1 MERQVGGRRDNAI
14 QELLKGREFT
24 CQLRLLLSLD
34 SKGGCAEDLVGKIL
48 STFTH
53 TISLLNTTAAATA
66 TKAESFDE
74 VSQLGPRKSESSSG
88 DTDGNPS
95 TSKNDRPAGCTKKR
109 KLAASRSWV
118 KESRTLVDDGYAW
131 RKYGQKKIL
140 ESDFPRHYYRCTH
153 KFDQKCPAT
162 KQIQML
168 QDRPSPLYRTTYSA
182 HHTCHNNTLHDSSS
196 HQHFL
201 MDSAVDSTTSC
212 HLISFNNSTTTT
224 TTPFL
229 ASFSGSSSAPTT
241 SPPSVVKQQQE
252 SSLSDAASSGRQ
264 TLNQRE
270 AAAASG
276 SSILSTAAD
285 DDDDENEKYDMSF
298 IQMMIMDSVDDFQGL
313 LG

>member
-1 MERQVGGRRDNAI
+1 MQRQVAGRRDNAI
-14 QELLKGREFT
+14 QELLKGRDFT
-24 CQLRLLLSLD
+24 CQLSLLLSLD
-34 SKGGCAEDLVGKIL
+34 SKQSFIARSGGGCAEDLVGKIL

-53 TISLLNTTAAATA
+53 TISLLNTTAATATA
-66 TKAESFDE
+66 TKAESSDE

-88 DTDGNPS
+88 DTDSNPS
-95 TSKNDRPAGCTKKR
+95 TRFSR
-109 KLAASRSWV
+109 KVAASRSWV

-153 KFDQKCPAT
+153 KFDHNCPAT

-168 QDRPSPLYRTTYSA
+168 QDRPNPLYRTTYSA
-182 HHTCHNNTLHDSSS
+182 HHTCNNHFTTSS

-201 MDSAVDSTTSC
+201 MDSAVDSTASC
-212 HLISFNNSTTTT
+212 HLISFSNNSTTT

-229 ASFSGSSSAPTT
+229 ASLSGSSSAATPA
-241 SPPSVVKQQQE
+241 PSVVKQQQE
-252 SSLSDAASSGRQ
+252 SLSDVASSGRQ

-270 AAAASG
+270 AAATASG
-276 SSILSTAAD
+276 SSIISTAAD
-285 DDDDENEKYDMSF
+285 DDDDENENEKYDMSF